1 MVHSPKSSPSVQK
14 TGFYLLLLIMSILVL
29 VLVASVIA
37 AEDDDDKD
45 DESERAD
52 NAKNMKGSVTA
63 QYKEAQ
69 KDFLALKKKI
79 QACEE
84 EGETCKKEQKA
95 ILEPAKRFTSLGIQL
110 MLQKLRK
117 AKEDE
122 SLNADIKL
130 QLLDAITT
138 LNDLEKKIQ
147 QAEEKEEIIEVAVE
161 VREAWSAVQGI
172 VQEQFFTSL
181 KLNLDDTLQKSLT
194 IANLAECGLTK
205 LKKSG
210 TETLVV
216 EKELD
221 LFIAKVNEAKDELN
235 ALSTRPED
243 QDPAERAEALAAVKE
258 SLKAGKG
265 TLTSF
270 LAKLK
275 SKKGKLCSPGEVG
288 EIEDEGTFST
298 AEEGAEE
305 TEEQETETVGTEEFE
320 ELLKEKGIYTD
331 YTDALE
337 AVEDAEEYIDK
348 QEDEGY
354 NVFNAR
360 NKVKE
365 ARGYLT
371 GLPLKIKSG
380 QIGGSISAIFNAKRL
395 AGEAR
400 TTRMTLIPAA
410 DEEEDEEVAAE
421 EEESTSN
428 SNEPSEDQLAFNQ
441 CMTQTTNSY
450 QRTICYRDYDAE
462 DKRTEIEDCLLEG
475 EETDEEC
482 YELADI

>member
-1 MVHSPKSSPSVQK
+1 MIKSSKCSQSVQ
-14 TGFYLLLLIMSILVL
+14 GIRFCLLLFIISILVL
-29 VLVASVIA
+29 TVVAGVMA
-37 AEDDDDKD
+37 AEDDENASDSK
-45 DESERAD
+45 
-52 NAKNMKGSVTA
+52 NAKKSNSLTA

-69 KDFLALKKKI
+69 KDFLVLKKKI

-122 SLNADIKL
+122 SLSADIKL

-235 ALSTRPED
+235 ALSTRQED

-275 SKKGKLCSPGEVG
+275 SKKGKLCSPEEVE
-288 EIEDEGTFST
+288 EIEDEGTFSAT
-298 AEEGAEE
+298 EEDAEGA
-305 TEEQETETVGTEEFE
+305 EEQETETVDTEEFE

-331 YTDALE
+331 YTDAL
-337 AVEDAEEYIDK
+337 AVVEEAEEFIDK
-348 QEDEGY
+348 QEDEDY

-360 NKVKE
+360 NKIKE
-365 ARGYLT
+365 ARSYLT

-400 TTRMTLIPAA
+400 TTRMTLIPTAN
-410 DEEEDEEVAAE
+410 EEDEEATEGDE
-421 EEESTSN
+421 EEAENN

-441 CMTQTTNSY
+441 CMTQATNSY

-462 DKRTEIEDCLLEG
+462 DKRTEIEDCLLES